1 MEGSHIWK
9 SLRPHHHASVDDKLN
24 FLLAITAAI
33 FEAMTV
39 KLDLSALTTEVER
52 NSTVEGSAVT
62 LIQALADAIAA
73 AAGDPAEVAALA
85 AKLKASS
92 DALAAAV
99 AANTT
104 VPPTIR

>member
-1 MEGSHIWK
+1 MEGNHIWK

-24 FLLAITAAI
+24 FLLAITTAI
-33 FEAMTV
+33 FEAVTM
-39 KLDLSALTTEVER
+39 KLDLSDLTTEVER

-73 AAGDPAEVAALA
+73 AANDPAEVAALA
-85 AKLKASS
+85 ARLKASS

-99 AANTT
+99 AANT
-104 VPPTIR
+104 PAGPTFK